1 MRLTMREA
9 ASFLG
14 VSESKTEKWVEER
27 GLPAHRWDERW
38 YVNPVEL
45 WEWAVEQ
52 GIPVSRALLEDAS
65 RKRDEGPRVSEL
77 LRAGGIYHDVP
88 GATKEDALR
97 SFVACLP
104 LPPGQDR
111 EFLLDVL
118 VAREALSSTG
128 IGDGIAI
135 PHVRNPILLHVERP
149 FVALALLRQPVTFG
163 AIDGLPVHALFMV
176 ISPSVSDHLGIL
188 ARLAFVLHD
197 QELRALLRARAPA
210 ERILA
215 RVETVES
222 TRNTGE
228 HPVTRSST

>member
-14 VSESKTEKWVEER
+14 VSESVTERWVDDR

-52 GIPVSRALLEDAS
+52 GIPVSRALLEDAA
-65 RKRDEGPRVSEL
+65 RGRDEMPPVSEL

-104 LPPGQDR
+104 LPPEQDR

-135 PHVRNPILLHVERP
+135 PHVRNPILLHVDHP

-163 AIDGLPVHALFMV
+163 AIDGVPVHALFMV

-197 QELRALLRARAPA
+197 ADLRALLRARAPA
-210 ERILA
+210 ERILE

-222 TRNTGE
+222 TRNSGE
-228 HPVTRSST
+228 YQARRPA

>member
-14 VSESKTEKWVEER
+14 VSESKTERWVEDR

-52 GIPVSRALLEDAS
+52 GLPVSRALLEDAS
-65 RKRDEGPRVSEL
+65 RERDASPPVSEL

-97 SFVACLP
+97 SFVAHLP
-104 LPPGQDR
+104 LPPELDR

-210 ERILA
+210 ERILE
-215 RVETVES
+215 RVEIVES
-222 TRNTGE
+222 TRRTGE
-228 HPVTRSST
+228 YAARPST

>member
-14 VSESKTEKWVEER
+14 VSESKTQRWVEER

-104 LPPGQDR
+104 LAPEQDR

-149 FVALALLRQPVTFG
+149 FVALALLRQPVTFD

-197 QELRALLRARAPA
+197 QELRTLLRARAPA
-210 ERILA
+210 DRILE
-215 RVETVES
+215 RVEIVES
-222 TRNTGE
+222 TRHTGE
-228 HPVTRSST
+228 HPVTRPST

>member
-9 ASFLG
+9 AAFLG
-14 VSESKTEKWVEER
+14 VSESMTERWVEGR

-52 GIPVSRALLEDAS
+52 GLPVSRALLEDAA
-65 RKRDEGPRVSEL
+65 RGRDESPSVSEL

-88 GATKEDALR
+88 GATKADALR
-97 SFVACLP
+97 SFVARLP
-104 LPPGQDR
+104 LPPEQDR

-118 VAREALSSTG
+118 EAREALSSTG

-135 PHVRNPILLHVERP
+135 PHVRNPILLHVDHP

-176 ISPSVSDHLGIL
+176 ITSSVSDHLGIL

-197 QELRALLRARAPA
+197 QEVRALLRARAPA
-210 ERILA
+210 ERILE
-215 RVETVES
+215 RVEIVES
-222 TRNTGE
+222 TRHSGE
-228 HPVTRSST
+228 YRARRPT

>member
-9 ASFLG
+9 ASYLG

-52 GIPVSRALLEDAS
+52 GLPVSRALLEDAA
-65 RKRDEGPRVSEL
+65 RGRDESPSVSEL
-77 LRAGGIYHDVP
+77 LRAG
-88 GATKEDALR
+88 
-97 SFVACLP
+97 
-104 LPPGQDR
+104 
-111 EFLLDVL
+111 
-118 VAREALSSTG
+118 
-128 IGDGIAI
+128 GIAI
-135 PHVRNPILLHVERP
+135 PHVRNPILLHVDHP

-176 ISPSVSDHLGIL
+176 ITSSVSDHLGIL

-197 QELRALLRARAPA
+197 QEVRALLRARAPA
-210 ERILA
+210 ERILE
-215 RVETVES
+215 RVEIVES
-222 TRNTGE
+222 TRHSAEYQARRPT
-228 HPVTRSST
+228 

>member
-14 VSESKTEKWVEER
+14 VSESKTERWVEER

-52 GIPVSRALLEDAS
+52 GLPVSRALLEDAS
-65 RKRDEGPRVSEL
+65 RDRDESPRISDL

-97 SFVACLP
+97 SFVARLP
-104 LPPGQDR
+104 LPPEQDR

-135 PHVRNPILLHVERP
+135 PHVRNPILLHVDRP
-149 FVALALLRQPVTFG
+149 FVALALLRQPVTFD
-163 AIDGLPVHALFMV
+163 AIDGRAGARALHGHLPVGRPTISASWPGSRSSCTTRRCARCCAHAR
-176 ISPSVSDHLGIL
+176 S
-188 ARLAFVLHD
+188 
-197 QELRALLRARAPA
+197 A
-210 ERILA
+210 ERMLE
-215 RVETVES
+215 RVEIVES
-222 TRNTGE
+222 TRHTGE
-228 HPVTRSST
+228 YPARPST

>member
-9 ASFLG
+9 ASLLG
-14 VSESKTEKWVEER
+14 VSESTTERWVDDR

-52 GIPVSRALLEDAS
+52 GLPVSRALLEDAA
-65 RKRDEGPRVSEL
+65 RGRDEVPAISEL

-88 GATKEDALR
+88 GATKEAALR
-97 SFVACLP
+97 SFVARLP
-104 LPPGQDR
+104 LPPEQDR
-111 EFLLDVL
+111 DFLLDVL
-118 VAREALSSTG
+118 EAREALSSTG

-149 FVALALLRQPVTFG
+149 FVALALLRQPVAFG
-163 AIDGLPVHALFMV
+163 AVDGVPVHALFMV

-197 QELRALLRARAPA
+197 RELRSLLRSRGSA
-210 ERILA
+210 ETILE
-215 RVETVES
+215 RVAIVES
-222 TRNTGE
+222 TRRTGE
-228 HPVTRSST
+228 FPSMRAT

>member
-9 ASFLG
+9 ASYLG

-52 GIPVSRALLEDAS
+52 GIPVSRSLLEDAA
-65 RKRDEGPRVSEL
+65 RERDESPPVSEL

-88 GATKEDALR
+88 GATKEEALR
-97 SFVACLP
+97 AFVAHLP
-104 LPPGQDR
+104 LPPELDR

-197 QELRALLRARAPA
+197 HELRGLLRARAPA
-210 ERILA
+210 ERILE
-215 RVETVES
+215 RVEIVEA
-222 TRNTGE
+222 TRRTGE
-228 HPVTRSST
+228 YPARPAT

>member
-14 VSESKTEKWVEER
+14 VNESTTERWVDER

-52 GIPVSRALLEDAS
+52 GLPVSRALLEDAES
-65 RKRDEGPRVSEL
+65 ERGESPAVSDL

-88 GATKEDALR
+88 GATKAEALR
-97 SFVACLP
+97 SVVARLP
-104 LPPGQDR
+104 LPPEQDR
-111 EFLLDVL
+111 ELLLDVL
-118 VAREALSSTG
+118 EAREALSSTG

-149 FVALALLRQPVTFG
+149 FVALALLQQPVTFG
-163 AIDGLPVHALFMV
+163 AIDGVPVHALFMV

-197 QELRALLRARAPA
+197 QELRSLLRARAPA
-210 ERILA
+210 ERILE
-215 RVETVES
+215 RVGIVES
-222 TRNTGE
+222 TRSTGE
-228 HPVTRSST
+228 YAARRQP

>member
-14 VSESKTEKWVEER
+14 VSESKTERWVEER

-52 GIPVSRALLEDAS
+52 GLPVSRALLEDVS
-65 RKRDEGPRVSEL
+65 RERDESPRVSDL

-104 LPPGQDR
+104 LPEGQDR

-163 AIDGLPVHALFMV
+163 AIDGQPVHALFMV

-197 QELRALLRARAPA
+197 QELRTLLRARAPA
-210 ERILA
+210 ERILE
-215 RVETVES
+215 RVEIVES
-222 TRNTGE
+222 TRHTGE
-228 HPVTRSST
+228 YPARPST